1 MNRKNGADAT
11 VDISDRKK
19 GDGVSIFIVHVA
31 AVSCAATQVPE
42 ITLATHSRLNTGF
55 RKAVQVEV
63 VVILL
68 GDRVTIETVA
78 AATLVLRYA
87 TNGLRTH

>member
-1 MNRKNGADAT
+1 VNRKNGIDAT

-63 VVILL
+63 LVILL
-68 GDRVTIETVA
+68 NGRGTTETVA
-78 AATLVLRYA
+78 AATLL
-87 TNGLRTH
+87 L